1 MNTRRGSRSGWIV
14 VVCILIIAGLLI
26 YMFWANTKTL
36 KRKEQEAITKEEQ
49 LQKQIE
55 EQDARTEELNERK
68 KYVHTDEYIIEVAR
82 DKLGLIMPEEILFK
96 EKEGD

>member
-1 MNTRRGSRSGWIV
+1 MAGRRGSRSGLIAIV
-14 VVCILIIAGLLI
+14 CVGIIAAVMT
-26 YMFWANTKTL
+26 YFFWSNTETL
-36 KRKEQEAITKEEQ
+36 KQKEQEAIQKEEQ
-49 LQKQIE
+49 LQKQID
-55 EQDARTEELNERK
+55 EQDRRTEELNERK

>member
-1 MNTRRGSRSGWIV
+1 M